1 MMNDK
6 VLVTNMV
13 NHSVGISLPQNGYMV
28 KKAWPKRGAKVLID
42 KEALREGIY
51 DPGIEYMFKNGILY
65 IEDMEFK
72 IELGLEEPETKTPTN
87 IIPMDEKYLERV
99 MKRMPIAEMKQAIKK
114 MSQDQVQELV
124 LYASSQNDIQLDRIS
139 AIKELTGTDLFKV
152 IELKR
157 QMEE

>member
-1 MMNDK
+1 MNEK
-6 VLVTNMV
+6 VLVTSMV
-13 NHSVGISLPQNGYMV
+13 KHSVGISLPQNGYMV
-28 KKAWPKRGAKVLID
+28 EKYWPQKGAKVLID
-42 KEALREGIY
+42 KESLREGIFL
-51 DPGIEYMFKNGILY
+51 PGVEYMFKKGILY
-65 IEDMEFK
+65 IDDMDFK

-114 MSQDQVQELV
+114 MSRDQLQELV
-124 LYASSQNDIQLDRIS
+124 IYASSQNDIQLDRIN

-157 QMEE
+157 QREE